1 MVTTTLTKI
10 LPQFWVRLMLI
21 GWGLGVAS
29 IALPGVAIA
38 SVQTDASPIQFIQQ
52 ANSVPPRRG
61 TPPTREGTGSR
72 GDCLYKP
79 GMPPLTRMVG
89 SDPLSLT
96 VSDHPTIWVYLPYG
110 AQESPFGEFSVQEG
124 ENDLY
129 RVRFP
134 LPVEPGI
141 ISLTVPPN
149 VLPLQVGK
157 TYRWYVDVNCP
168 SATAPEGSTPASLTG
183 IVRRVAPAPAL
194 LNELQAAK
202 TPLQKAAAYARH
214 GIWHET
220 ITTLG
225 NLRQREPRNPNLES
239 IWLGLLSDQKIGLA
253 EVAKAPI
260 ASPTTSSQPK

>member
-1 MVTTTLTKI
+1 MVTTTLTRI
-10 LPQFWVRLMLI
+10 LPYRVRLMLI
-21 GWGLGVAS
+21 GWGLIMAP
-29 IALPGVAIA
+29 IALPEVAVA
-38 SVQTDASPIQFIQQ
+38 SAQTDSSVIQFIQ

-79 GMPPLTRMVG
+79 GMPPLTQMVG
-89 SDPLSLT
+89 RSESLSLT

-110 AQESPFGEFSVQEG
+110 SEEAPFGEFSLQDD

-129 RVRFP
+129 RIRFP
-134 LPVEPGI
+134 LPAAPGI
-141 ISLTVPPN
+141 VSLTVPPN

-168 SATAPEGSTPASLTG
+168 SATAPTGSTPASLTG
-183 IVRRVAPAPAL
+183 IVRRVAPAPTL
-194 LNELQAAK
+194 LSELQAAK

-220 ITTLG
+220 ITILG

-253 EVAKAPI
+253 AVAKAPI
-260 ASPTTSSQPK
+260 APATTSSRPK